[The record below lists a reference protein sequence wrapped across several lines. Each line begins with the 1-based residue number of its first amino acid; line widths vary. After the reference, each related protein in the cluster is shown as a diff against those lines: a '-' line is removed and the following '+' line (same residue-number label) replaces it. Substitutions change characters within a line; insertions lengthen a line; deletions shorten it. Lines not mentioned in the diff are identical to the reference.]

1 MSHSAT
7 EHARLNRMLGLR
19 TVLLGGAFALYLG
32 LLAVLERIGVPDAV
46 IDYLVV
52 VAVTV
57 VFLGIG
63 IASRTLLAS
72 EFFAAGRS
80 VPAVFNGMATA
91 ADWISG
97 AMLIGLVGALYAF
110 GQDGLAFVVGLSGG
124 FVLIA
129 VLIAPYLRKHG
140 AYTLPDFFA
149 ARFEGPLTRL
159 LGLVVLIC
167 CSLAYLAAQIHA
179 AGLIGELILG
189 IDFEIAVAA
198 GLVVIV
204 VSTLLGGMRAVT
216 WTQCAQYVVLLAAVL
231 VPAVVLSVN
240 HYGFPIPQLAYG
252 QTLQTIAE
260 IEAALAAE
268 TPAGPSY
275 LTPFAAMTPLTV
287 FGVVLCLAAGAASL
301 PHILMRFGTTRS
313 VRDARR
319 SANWTLVF
327 VAAVLLT
334 LPAYAAFAK
343 LEVYTQVVGVSVDA
357 LPDWVFDFGNDGRIA
372 ICGAPADLVATIK
385 AACGGT
391 NASGVI
397 SPADI
402 DIDRDAILFALPKM
416 AGLPYIVTGL
426 IAAGALAAAFSTATG
441 LLLAMAGSLA
451 HDGYYKTLD
460 RQASTAR
467 RLFVARLF
475 VLAIAIG
482 AAWLA
487 LEQTSDVLRVA
498 TFTFSLAAAG
508 NFPALVLGIW
518 WKRCTQYGA
527 AAGMAAGLAV
537 TLYYSFMTTWRGM
550 PEWLG
555 VDPVAAGL
563 FGLPVGF
570 AVIVLISLLTPAP
583 SPAVQT
589 RLDRIRT
596 PRGHTIADTGSVDT
610 RNSAGHRSE
619 PAGERGSTA

>member
-1 MSHSAT
+1 MPHPAS

-19 TVLLGGAFALYLG
+19 TALLGGAFALYLV

-46 IDYLVV
+46 IGYLII
-52 VAVTV
+52 VAVIA

-80 VPAVFNGMATA
+80 VPAVFNGMAAA

-97 AMLIGLVGALYAF
+97 AVLIGLVGTLYAA
-110 GQDGLAFVVGLSGG
+110 GHDGLAYVMGLSGG

-149 ARFEGPLTRL
+149 ARFGGPLTRW

-167 CSLAYLAAQIHA
+167 CSLGLLAAQIHA

-204 VSTLLGGMRAVT
+204 VGTLLGGMRAVT
-216 WTQCAQYVVLLAAVL
+216 WTQCAQYGVLLAATL
-231 VPAVVLSVN
+231 VPAIVLSLR
-240 HYGFPIPQLAYG
+240 HHGIPIPQLAYG
-252 QTLQTIAE
+252 QTLQAIAE
-260 IEAALAAE
+260 IEATFPTSNFDAPAYLA
-268 TPAGPSY
+268 
-275 LTPFAAMTPLTV
+275 PFSAMTPLNV
-287 FGVVLCLAAGAASL
+287 FALIACLAAGAASL

-313 VRDARR
+313 VRDARA
-319 SANWTLVF
+319 SANWALVF
-327 VAAVLLT
+327 AAAVLLT
-334 LPAYAAFAK
+334 VPAYAAFAK
-343 LEVYTQVVGVSVDA
+343 LEIYTQVVGMSVDA
-357 LPDWVFDFGNDGRIA
+357 LPDWVFAFGDYGRIS
-372 ICGAPADLVATIK
+372 ICGAPADLVATVK

-391 NASGVI
+391 TAGAGVSGVLG
-397 SPADI
+397 PADI
-402 DIDRDAILFALPKM
+402 EIDRDAILFALPKM

-426 IAAGALAAAFSTATG
+426 IAAGALAAVFSTATG
-441 LLLAMAGSLA
+441 LLLAIAGSLA
-451 HDGYYKTLD
+451 HDAYYKTLD
-460 RQASTAR
+460 RRAPTSR
-467 RLFVARLF
+467 RLFIARLF
-475 VLAIAIG
+475 VLAVAIG

-487 LEQTSDVLRVA
+487 LERTADVLKAA
-498 TFTFSLAAAG
+498 TFAFSLAAAG

-527 AAGMAAGLAV
+527 AAGMAAGLGV
-537 TLYYSFMTTWRGM
+537 TLYYGFMTTWRDM
-550 PEWLG
+550 PDWFG
-555 VDPVAAGL
+555 VDPAAAGL

-570 AVIVLISLLTPAP
+570 AVIIVISLLTPAP
-583 SPAVQT
+583 SPTLGT

-596 PRGHTIADTGSVDT
+596 PRGATIADTESVVEQ
-610 RNSAGHRSE
+610 RSE
-619 PAGERGSTA
+619 PAGERRSTA